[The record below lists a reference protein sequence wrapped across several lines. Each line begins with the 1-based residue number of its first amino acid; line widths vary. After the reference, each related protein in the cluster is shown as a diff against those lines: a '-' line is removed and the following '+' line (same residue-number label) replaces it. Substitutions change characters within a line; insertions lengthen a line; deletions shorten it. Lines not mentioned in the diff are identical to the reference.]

1 MKEKKMNERLKA
13 RLYSKYGKEKK
24 DERLKTRLYSKL
36 EQRKER
42 AIKKAIIFE
51 IKKKK

>member
-1 MKEKKMNERLKA
+1 MKEKKTNEQLKA
-13 RLYSKYGKEKK
+13 RLYSKYEREKK

-42 AIKKAIIFE
+42 TIKRAIIFE